1 MAKKKD
7 FENSEE
13 LNSQGEKK
21 EDSQKELEDIL
32 GKLKESDRIS
42 SAPRQKEPEPT
53 PDVSGKESRTT
64 EPEGIDQILQ
74 SIKEKPE
81 EKPVEELNFLQRVI
95 GVFTNPERVFH
106 YLRAKPDY
114 VLPILLAI
122 ILTVISSFF
131 VYDIAINDQ
140 IAKLEKNDQIPD
152 DRKELMLERMEAS
165 KQGVERIVY
174 MFVLPPISILIIY
187 ALISAIF
194 MFVGN
199 IILGGKARFVQV
211 LSTYSYSYLIVLFL
225 GLIIKTPLILARQT
239 VDVNLSPAVFFSP
252 EHIGQA
258 MFNFLQSFDILT
270 IWFLIVFGIGF
281 AIIYSFSKPK
291 GMISVITVWLV
302 YVLIFKVF
310 LAMLFKGLTG

>member
-13 LNSQGEKK
+13 LNSHGEEKG
-21 EDSQKELEDIL
+21 DSQKELDDIL

-42 SAPRQKEPEPT
+42 SEHRQKEQEAT
-53 PDVSGKESRTT
+53 PDFSRKENKAS

-81 EKPVEELNFLQRVI
+81 GKPVEELNLVQRVI
-95 GVFTNPERVFH
+95 GIFTHPERVFR

-114 VLPILLAI
+114 ILPILLAI
-122 ILTVISSFF
+122 VFTVISSFF
-131 VYDIAINDQ
+131 IYDIAINEQ
-140 IAKLEKNDQIPD
+140 IAKVEKNDQIPD
-152 DRKELMLERMEAS
+152 DRKELLLERMEAS
-165 KQGVERIVY
+165 KQGIERIIY
-174 MFVLPPISILIIY
+174 MVVVPPISILIIY
-187 ALISAIF
+187 GLISAIF
-194 MFVGN
+194 LFVGN
-199 IILGGKARFVQV
+199 IILGGRARFVQV
-211 LSTYSYSYLIVLFL
+211 LSAYSYSYLIVLLL
-225 GLIIKTPLILARQT
+225 GLIIKTPLIFARQT
-239 VDVNLSPAVFFSP
+239 VEVYLSPAVFFSP
-252 EHIGQA
+252 ENIGQA

-291 GMISVITVWLV
+291 GIISVITVWLV
-302 YVLIFKVF
+302 YVLIFRVF

>member
-1 MAKKKD
+1 MAKKKE

-13 LNSQGEKK
+13 LNSHGEKK
-21 EDSQKELEDIL
+21 EDRQKELDDIL
-32 GKLKESDRIS
+32 GKLKESDRTS
-42 SAPRQKEPEPT
+42 SEYRKKESEPT
-53 PDVSGKESRTT
+53 PDLSAKATKSPEL
-64 EPEGIDQILQ
+64 EGIDQILE

-81 EKPVEELNFLQRVI
+81 EKPVEKLNFLQRVI
-95 GVFTNPERVFH
+95 GIFTNPERVFR

-114 VLPILLAI
+114 ILPILLAV
-122 ILTVISSFF
+122 ILTVFSSFL

-140 IAKLEKNDQIPD
+140 IAKVEKNDQIPD

-165 KQGVERIVY
+165 KQGAQRIIY
-174 MFVLPPISILIIY
+174 MVVVPPISVVIIF
-187 ALISAIF
+187 LVTSAIF
-194 MFVGN
+194 LFVGN

-211 LSTYSYSYLIVLFL
+211 LSAYSYSYLIVLLL
-225 GLIIKTPLILARQT
+225 GLIITTPLILARQT

-252 EHIGQA
+252 ENIGQA

-291 GMISVITVWLV
+291 GIISVITVWLV

>member
-13 LNSQGEKK
+13 LNSHGEKK
-21 EDSQKELEDIL
+21 EDSQKELDDIL

-42 SAPRQKEPEPT
+42 SAHRQKEPEPT
-53 PDVSGKESRTT
+53 PDLSGKESRTS
-64 EPEGIDQILQ
+64 EPEGIEQILQ

-81 EKPVEELNFLQRVI
+81 EKPVEELNFLQRAI
-95 GVFTNPERVFH
+95 GVFTNPERVFR

-114 VLPILLAI
+114 ILPILLAI

-131 VYDIAINDQ
+131 IYDIAINDQ

-165 KQGVERIVY
+165 KQGVERIIY
-174 MFVLPPISILIIY
+174 MVVIPPISILIIY
-187 ALISAIF
+187 GLISAIF
-194 MFVGN
+194 LFVGN

-211 LSTYSYSYLIVLFL
+211 LSAYSYSYLIVLIL

-239 VDVNLSPAVFFSP
+239 VEVNLSPAVFFSP

-291 GMISVITVWLV
+291 GIISVITVWLV
-302 YVLIFKVF
+302 YVLIFRVF
-310 LAMLFKGLTG
+310 MAMLFKGLTG